1 MERAGDNDFGA
12 GGSCPRSDR
21 VCWKWTGETSAA
33 WRCWREDAQAFGLE
47 DEEASTEASTR
58 FKCGVVMEGSDV
70 FGGLRALIA
79 SGVAKAPL
87 PDYVRDLHNR
97 DMRRSERSLT
107 SGRQCAPIWGPYV
120 GK

>member
-87 PDYVRDLHNR
+87 PDYVRD
-97 DMRRSERSLT
+97 
-107 SGRQCAPIWGPYV
+107 APGARTKTITVSNGAFAAADCLAAV
-120 GK
+120 